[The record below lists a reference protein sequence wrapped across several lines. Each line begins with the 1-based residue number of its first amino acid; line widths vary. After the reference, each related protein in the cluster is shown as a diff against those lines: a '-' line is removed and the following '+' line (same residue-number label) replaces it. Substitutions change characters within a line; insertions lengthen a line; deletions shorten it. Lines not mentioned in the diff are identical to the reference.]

1 MTTIAYEDFID
12 EVRND
17 LKEFIKDR
25 WDEKEIKDLDRDEV
39 YDEAFMEDRVTGNG
53 SGSYFFNAWKAKES
67 IFNMDE
73 DLLRET
79 ISEFDID
86 MSEHWGDWEFLD
98 VSVRCYALGQIDIDE
113 LLDEIRK
120 EIGIQEDEIC
130 YFLKSDLLGMI
141 AEIRDQF
148 EEDGE
153 CECSHTIDFLDD
165 GSMEIDAFPKNSWMA
180 CEQFN
185 KEDMS
190 KTDEELLQ
198 KAIKGATTYNENI
211 CFD

>member
-1 MTTIAYEDFID
+1 MTTIAYQNFID

-17 LKEFIKDR
+17 LKAYILDR
-25 WDEKEIKDLDRDEV
+25 WDEKEFKDLDRDEV
-39 YDEAFMEDRVTGNG
+39 YDEAFTEDSVTGNG

-86 MSEHWGDWEFLD
+86 MSEHWGDWEYLD

-120 EIGIQEDEIC
+120 EMEEKEESEII
-130 YFLKSDLLGMI
+130 YISKTELLKAI
-141 AEIRDQF
+141 AEAKERIKRTGQACCGLYFYKTGEITVANWNDDF
-148 EEDGE
+148 VANIDVWNDDVED
-153 CECSHTIDFLDD
+153 DD
-165 GSMEIDAFPKNSWMA
+165 EFTLTNMLP
-180 CEQFN
+180 
-185 KEDMS
+185 
-190 KTDEELLQ
+190 ELES
-198 KAIKGATTYNENI
+198 YSI
-211 CFD
+211 CL